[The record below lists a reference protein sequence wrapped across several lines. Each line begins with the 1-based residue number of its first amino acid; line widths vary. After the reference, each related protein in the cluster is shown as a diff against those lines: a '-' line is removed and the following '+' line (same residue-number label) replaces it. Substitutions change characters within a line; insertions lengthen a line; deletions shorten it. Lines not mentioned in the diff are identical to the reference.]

1 MVVGSAKPRHCWL
14 SDPGN
19 RPEAGSERGHRHGR
33 FQFWETGHRAILRV
47 DITWLVALPTRDR
60 RMSDQAAETKP
71 ERVLVVEDNEH
82 AAYLLRTLLE
92 RAGYSVVVSPDGRDA
107 LAKLASMEP
116 VDLVMLDLMLP
127 YVSGYQVLIEARQ
140 DPKWQRVPIIVV
152 TARTLEM
159 DAVRALETG
168 ANDFIRKPFSPEEL
182 VARVRRAIE
191 LRRCAA

>member
-1 MVVGSAKPRHCWL
+1 
-14 SDPGN
+14 
-19 RPEAGSERGHRHGR
+19 
-33 FQFWETGHRAILRV
+33 
-47 DITWLVALPTRDR
+47 
-60 RMSDQAAETKP
+60 MSDEAPETKP
-71 ERVLVVEDNEH
+71 ERVLIVEDNEH

-107 LAKLASMEP
+107 LEKLASMEP

-140 DPKWQRVPIIVV
+140 NPKWQRVPIVVV

>member
-1 MVVGSAKPRHCWL
+1 
-14 SDPGN
+14 
-19 RPEAGSERGHRHGR
+19 
-33 FQFWETGHRAILRV
+33 
-47 DITWLVALPTRDR
+47 
-60 RMSDQAAETKP
+60 MSDEATETKP
-71 ERVLVVEDNEH
+71 ERVLIVEDNEH

-140 DPKWQRVPIIVV
+140 NPKWQRVPIVVV
-152 TARTLEM
+152 TARTLEI

-191 LRRCAA
+191 LNGAPVSGARQRASP

>member
-1 MVVGSAKPRHCWL
+1 
-14 SDPGN
+14 
-19 RPEAGSERGHRHGR
+19 
-33 FQFWETGHRAILRV
+33 
-47 DITWLVALPTRDR
+47 
-60 RMSDQAAETKP
+60 MSDEAPETKP
-71 ERVLVVEDNEH
+71 QRVLVVEDNEH

-92 RAGYSVVVSPDGRDA
+92 RAGYSVIVSPDGRDA
-107 LAKLASMEP
+107 LAKLVSMEP

-140 DPKWQRVPIIVV
+140 NPKWQRVPIVVV

-168 ANDFIRKPFSPEEL
+168 ANDFVRKPFLPEEL

-191 LRRCAA
+191 LNRGSP

>member
-1 MVVGSAKPRHCWL
+1 MDAPQTS
-14 SDPGN
+14 S
-19 RPEAGSERGHRHGR
+19 
-33 FQFWETGHRAILRV
+33 
-47 DITWLVALPTRDR
+47 
-60 RMSDQAAETKP
+60 

-82 AAYLLRTLLE
+82 AAYLLKTLLE

-107 LAKLASMEP
+107 LEKLASMEP

-140 DPKWQRVPIIVV
+140 NPKWRRVPIVVV

-168 ANDFIRKPFSPEEL
+168 ANDFVRKPFAPEEL
-182 VARVRRAIE
+182 LARARRAIE
-191 LRRCAA
+191 LTRGAA

>member
-1 MVVGSAKPRHCWL
+1 M
-14 SDPGN
+14 
-19 RPEAGSERGHRHGR
+19 AG
-33 FQFWETGHRAILRV
+33 
-47 DITWLVALPTRDR
+47 
-60 RMSDQAAETKP
+60 P

-107 LAKLASMEP
+107 LEKLASMEP

-140 DPKWQRVPIIVV
+140 NPKWRRVPIVVV

-168 ANDFIRKPFSPEEL
+168 ANDFVRKPFSPEEL

-191 LRRCAA
+191 INRSAA